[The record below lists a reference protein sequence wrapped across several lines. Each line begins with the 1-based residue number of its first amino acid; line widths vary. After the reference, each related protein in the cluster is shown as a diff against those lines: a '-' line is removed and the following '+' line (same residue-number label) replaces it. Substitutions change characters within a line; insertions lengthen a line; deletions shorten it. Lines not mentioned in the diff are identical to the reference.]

1 MMLWELREWT
11 SIVNLWQGQLN
22 NELKVRWSCQF
33 RWKIPVK
40 SWWRVTCFKW
50 SMTYSKNKNKN
61 LVYSH
66 FSVYSS
72 LIFSVVPFAASRDLK
87 DSKNA
92 KIAAFKIIKRRFLYL
107 FLKKN
112 QGLLR
117 NNTAQFGGLFS
128 FQVPSQEAWYDR
140 STPGWVQTWLL
151 LLSTVTVVMMTVI
164 FITLSGLVRSNAAHS
179 TIRALQISRGDEMTR
194 AWRGDHVTLLTT
206 GVYPCFRAC
215 SSRHALSVG
224 PTLRCSFSPCT
235 TGEVTQ

>member
-11 SIVNLWQGQLN
+11 STVNLWQGQLN

-40 SWWRVTCFKW
+40 SWRRVTCFKW

-107 FLKKN
+107 LKKKIKVYRETT
-112 QGLLR
+112 LHSLEV
-117 NNTAQFGGLFS
+117 S
-128 FQVPSQEAWYDR
+128 FHFKFPLKRLDMIE
-140 STPGWVQTWLL
+140 
-151 LLSTVTVVMMTVI
+151 
-164 FITLSGLVRSNAAHS
+164 
-179 TIRALQISRGDEMTR
+179 ALQAECKRGCCCWAR
-194 AWRGDHVTLLTT
+194 WRL
-206 GVYPCFRAC
+206 
-215 SSRHALSVG
+215 
-224 PTLRCSFSPCT
+224 
-235 TGEVTQ
+235 